1 MRKIYLFAFFLL
13 CFGFV
18 DAQVQILAPMPGQT
32 STFSGNVRGYWFTS
46 PTCFTITGVEVPTT
60 ANSGP
65 QSIAVVRLQS
75 PPPLFSTTTN
85 VFTTLYLTQSNPT
98 PGIINVNI
106 QVEAGDIIGI
116 LAQRTTTCSYS
127 STGNSTVIN
136 GQTITLSRLG
146 MQFPL
151 TTTPPQQLW
160 TESGGSISR
169 CNIYY
174 DSVLTFNVTATPA
187 GPNAYTFTNASDSSF
202 SSVWDYGDGS
212 PMDTSWNGSHTYT
225 AGGTFNVCS
234 YITTG
239 CGTDT
244 VCTTVTV
251 CGPDPISAYSAS
263 PTGFSVAFSDSS
275 TNAVAWHWDFGDG
288 GTDTTQNPTHTYS
301 AIGWYNVCLIS
312 MNGCAVAD
320 TVCDSVFVCVAPTA
334 SMSYLQSGRDT
345 LIFADSSMYA
355 SSWHWDFGDGT
366 TDSIQNP
373 THVYTADGSYT
384 ICLVT
389 ENACGSDTVCT
400 NVTICLTP
408 VNAAF
413 TFSTT
418 QFDVAFTDASAGANT
433 YSWDF
438 GDGGTSTNA
447 SPTHTYAA
455 NGTYIACLTI
465 GNNCNESATACDTV
479 VIDVVGI
486 AEALPGFEI
495 TVAPNPVGDQ
505 AIVMVSHAGAQGAY
519 QFELMDLSGA
529 KVAAVVGE
537 LQQPLILKASH
548 LASGIY
554 LFRVLQ
560 DGLTVG
566 TGKLIVE

>member
-1 MRKIYLFAFFLL
+1 MRKFYAFCLFLL
-13 CFGFV
+13 LFGFLA
-18 DAQVQILAPMPGQT
+18 AQVQIQAPMPNQT
-32 STFSGNVRGYWFTS
+32 GTFAGNVRGYWFTS
-46 PTCFTITGVEVPTT
+46 PTCFTITGLEVPTT

-75 PPPLFSTTTN
+75 PPPFFSANTN
-85 VFTTLYLTQSNPT
+85 VFTTLFLTQSNPT
-98 PGIINVNI
+98 TGIINVNI
-106 QVEAGDIIGI
+106 QVEAGDIIGV
-116 LAQRTTTCSYS
+116 LSQRNTVGSYS
-127 STGNSTVIN
+127 NTGNTTLIN
-136 GQTITLSRLG
+136 GQSITLNRLG

-151 TTTPPQQLW
+151 TTTAPQQLW
-160 TESGGSISR
+160 TEAGSSISR
-169 CNIYY
+169 CYIYY
-174 DSVLTFNVTATPA
+174 DSVLTFNALATPA
-187 GPNAYTFTNASDSSF
+187 GPNAFTFTNASDSSF

-212 PMDTSWNGSHTYT
+212 PLDSSWNGSHTYS
-225 AGGTFNVCS
+225 AGGTYNVCS

-239 CGTDT
+239 CRTDT

-251 CGPDPISAYSAS
+251 CGPDPVSAYSAS
-263 PTGFSVAFSDSS
+263 PAGFSVAFSDSS
-275 TNAVAWHWDFGDG
+275 ANAVAWHWDFGDG
-288 GTDTTQNPTHTYS
+288 GTDTTQNPTHTYN

-320 TVCDSVFVCVAPTA
+320 TLCDSVFVCVAPTA
-334 SMSYLQSGRDT
+334 SMSYSQTGRDT
-345 LIFADSSMYA
+345 LVFADSSMYA

-373 THVYTADGSYT
+373 IHVYTSDGNYT

-400 NVTICLTP
+400 TVTICITP

-418 QFDVAFTDASAGANT
+418 QFDVIFTDASAGGNT

-438 GDGGTSTNA
+438 GDGGTSTIA